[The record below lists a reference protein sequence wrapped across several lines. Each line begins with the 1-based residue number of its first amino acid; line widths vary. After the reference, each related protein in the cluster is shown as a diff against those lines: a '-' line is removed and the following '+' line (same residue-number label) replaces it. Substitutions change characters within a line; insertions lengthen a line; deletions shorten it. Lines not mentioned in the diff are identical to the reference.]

1 MREHLKSRYNDSKNK
16 NDTENTSV
24 HFAKYFKF
32 TDDLKQESK
41 EKAELCVGIAKY
53 YVQIAHLF
61 AAITMTVNPK
71 YTYSVNDLTDIKTEN
86 NNTSNKLQN
95 NSSNL
100 FLNGKNVNVV

>member
-1 MREHLKSRYNDSKNK
+1 MDSDKCNKLIILTGDLISKYFKDLNVEHLKSRYNDSKNK

-24 HFAKYFKF
+24 HFAKILEF

-61 AAITMTVNPK
+61 A
-71 YTYSVNDLTDIKTEN
+71 E
-86 NNTSNKLQN
+86 
-95 NSSNL
+95 
-100 FLNGKNVNVV
+100 